1 MTPDIG
7 LANWFAERALRT
19 PERKAL
25 HFEGRDWTYGQMQR
39 EIEDVAAR
47 LAALGIARGE
57 RVAFLGHNQPMF
69 LFAMFAAARI
79 GAIFTPLNF
88 RLTGPELAFM
98 LEDSA
103 SRALIVDE
111 AHRPVI
117 APQIAGLRSL
127 KAVLAAE
134 RPEQWIDGAPPPAAQ
149 VAAREDDVAL
159 IMYTSGTTGRPKGAM
174 LTHGNFWWNN
184 AAGMHAMDVYANDVT
199 LVAAPIF
206 HIGGL
211 NVTTLTALQ
220 KGAQIVL
227 HRGFDPGRALA
238 DIAAHRVTTMFG
250 VPAMYLFMAQHPSFA
265 GADLSSLR
273 LLVVGGA
280 PCPLPVLKIYLSR
293 GVSMQQGY
301 GLTETAPMV
310 SFLSPEHALT
320 KVGSSGRTP
329 MFVDVKIVG
338 LDGKPVAA
346 PGAQGE
352 ILVRGPNVFKGYW
365 GLPEATARAI
375 DADGWFHTGDAGFVD
390 EEGFLTISD
399 RIKDMIITGGENVY
413 PAEVESELMRHPA
426 IAEVGVIGEPDSQWG
441 ERVVAMASLKPGA
454 AVTLEEL
461 RAFAGE
467 RLAPYKLPKRLEFVA
482 ALPRNATG
490 KILKHQLRESLGE
503 VVEGVRSGAM
513 PRLAAMRMTAGSS
526 LLPRDPPPR
535 SAECHAGF
543 GCGNS
548 ALAMRGV
555 ESPCATTV
563 KMTTA

>member
-7 LANWFAERALRT
+7 LSHWFAERALRT

-25 HFEGRDWTYGQMQR
+25 HFEGRDWTYGQMQQ
-39 EIEDVAAR
+39 EIEDTSAR
-47 LAALGIARGE
+47 LAALGVAKGA

-69 LFAMFAAARI
+69 LFAMFASARL

-98 LEDSA
+98 LEDSG
-103 SRALIVDE
+103 SQVLIVDE
-111 AHRPVI
+111 AHRAVI
-117 APQIAGLRSL
+117 APQVEGLGAL

-134 RPEQWIDGAPPPAAQ
+134 RPEQWIEGAPPPAAP

-184 AAGMHAMDVYANDVT
+184 VSGMHAMDVLADDVT
-199 LVAAPIF
+199 LVAAPVF

-220 KGAQIVL
+220 KGAQVLL
-227 HRGFDPGRALA
+227 HRTFDPARALD

-250 VPAMYLFMAQHPSFA
+250 VPAMFLFMAQQPGFA
-265 GADLSSLR
+265 ERDLSSLR

-280 PCPLPVLKIYLSR
+280 PCPLPLLKIYLAR

-310 SFLSPEHALT
+310 SFLSPEHALR

-329 MFVDVKIVG
+329 IFVEVKIVG
-338 LDGKPVAA
+338 LDGQPVAA

-365 GLPEATARAI
+365 GQPEATAKAI
-375 DADGWFHTGDAGFVD
+375 DAQGWFHTGDAGFLD

-413 PAEVESELMRHPA
+413 PAEIESELMRHPA
-426 IAEVGVIGEPDSQWG
+426 IAEVGVIGEPDARWG
-441 ERVVAMASLKPGA
+441 ERVVAVVSLKPGA
-454 AVTLEEL
+454 TLNLEEL
-461 RAFAGE
+461 RAFATE

-490 KILKHQLRESLGE
+490 KILKQRLRET
-503 VVEGVRSGAM
+503 
-513 PRLAAMRMTAGSS
+513 LAKAAG
-526 LLPRDPPPR
+526 D
-535 SAECHAGF
+535 
-543 GCGNS
+543 
-548 ALAMRGV
+548 
-555 ESPCATTV
+555 
-563 KMTTA
+563 